1 MQQSVTKFICEM
13 LEKKVLLPKEKN
25 LDKYRYLENGHL
37 DSLSLVKFIYMTED
51 KFDIEFS
58 AEDTQSDEFR
68 TIGGLV
74 KMITDKINKK

>member
-1 MQQSVTKFICEM
+1 MQNNVTEFICEM

>member
-13 LEKKVLLPKEKN
+13 LEKKVPLPKNKN
-25 LDKYRYLENGHL
+25 LDNYRYLENGHL

>member
-1 MQQSVTKFICEM
+1 MQNNVTEFICEM
-13 LEKKVLLPKEKN
+13 LEKKVPLPKDVN
-25 LDKYRYLENGHL
+25 LDNYRYLEKGHI

>member
-1 MQQSVTKFICEM
+1 
-13 LEKKVLLPKEKN
+13 
-25 LDKYRYLENGHL
+25 
-37 DSLSLVKFIYMTED
+37 MTED